1 MNKNKKT
8 HNNEEKMKTPNH
20 QTEEVKKDQDCG
32 CHGDQKNNASQ
43 EESKNNQPEKSSKK
57 DCDGCDK
64 KKDEQS
70 SSNSHD
76 KDNSSS
82 KKDEKD
88 LQAELLQLKTEFI
101 NEKLKSQADL
111 ENLKK
116 RLQKEKLADVKYA
129 SMNLITDILV
139 PLERLGQVL
148 EMPTE
153 DEMLQKFLFGF
164 KMINKQINDVL
175 EKDGVVE
182 IKALGEKFDPKYHH
196 AVEKISDE
204 KQPNGVNV
212 VVLQK
217 GFLYKDKIIKPAM
230 VKVNEWSENK
240 NGENK

>member
-8 HNNEEKMKTPNH
+8 HNNEEKMKKSNH

-32 CHGDQKNNASQ
+32 CQDNKKDNASQ
-43 EESKNNQPEKSSKK
+43 EESKNNQPEKFSKE

-82 KKDEKD
+82 KDEKD
-88 LQAELLQLKTEFI
+88 LQAELLQLKTELI

-116 RLQKEKLADVKYA
+116 RLQKEKVADVKYA
-129 SMNLITDILV
+129 SMNLITDMLV
-139 PLERLGQVL
+139 PLEQLGQVL

-175 EKDGVVE
+175 EKDGVAE

-212 VVLQK
+212 AVLQK

-230 VKVNEWSENK
+230 VKINEWSENK

>member
-8 HNNEEKMKTPNH
+8 HKNEEKMKKPNH
-20 QTEEVKKDQDCG
+20 QTEEVQKDQDCG
-32 CHGDQKNNASQ
+32 CQGDKKDNASQ

-88 LQAELLQLKTEFI
+88 LQAELLQLKTELI

-116 RLQKEKLADVKYA
+116 RLQKEKVADVKYA
-129 SMNLITDILV
+129 SMNLITDMLV
-139 PLERLGQVL
+139 PLEQLGQVL

-196 AVEKISDE
+196 AVEKISDV
-204 KQPNGVNV
+204 KQPNDVNV

>member
-8 HNNEEKMKTPNH
+8 HNNEEKMKKPNH
-20 QTEEVKKDQDCG
+20 QTEEVKKNQDCG
-32 CHGDQKNNASQ
+32 CQGDKKDNASQ
-43 EESKNNQPEKSSKK
+43 EESKNNQPEKSSKE

-64 KKDEQS
+64 KKDEKS
-70 SSNSHD
+70 SSNSRD
-76 KDNSSS
+76 KDNSSY
-82 KKDEKD
+82 KDEKD
-88 LQAELLQLKTEFI
+88 LQVELLQLKTELI

-129 SMNLITDILV
+129 SMNLITDMLV
-139 PLERLGQVL
+139 PLEQLGQVL
-148 EMPTE
+148 EMPTK

-164 KMINKQINDVL
+164 KMINKQMNDVL

-182 IKALGEKFDPKYHH
+182 MKALGEKFDPKYHH

-212 VVLQK
+212 AVLQK

>member
-8 HNNEEKMKTPNH
+8 HKNEEKMNKPNH

-32 CHGDQKNNASQ
+32 CQGDKKDNASQ
-43 EESKNNQPEKSSKK
+43 QESKKNQPEKSSQE

-70 SSNSHD
+70 SSNSGD

-82 KKDEKD
+82 QDEKD
-88 LQAELLQLKTEFI
+88 LETELLQLKNELI

-116 RLQKEKLADVKYA
+116 RLQKEKVAEVKYA
-129 SMNLITDILV
+129 SMNLITDMLV
-139 PLERLGQVL
+139 PLEQLGQVL

-153 DEMLQKFLFGF
+153 DEMLQKFLLGF

-182 IKALGEKFDPKYHH
+182 MKALGEKFDPKYHH

-212 VVLQK
+212 AVLQK